1 MSTSDEAA
9 TARLQRQEAQLRLI
23 YTAVSLG
30 VVAWYLIP
38 QHQKKL
44 WAMAAAE
51 KTRRLL
57 DLGAH
62 RAGHQAMGL
71 ELSSGRRDFYN
82 LPYVLSVARDKARD
96 AYERLRSVGP

>member
-51 KTRRLL
+51 RARRLL
-57 DLGAH
+57 DRGARH
-62 RAGHQAMGL
+62 AGYQAMGR
-71 ELSSGRRDFYN
+71 ELSSGRMDFYN
-82 LPYVLSVARDKARD
+82 LPLVLSVARDKARGL
-96 AYERLRSVGP
+96 YEKMRSVS